1 MIPAN
6 WKMPKASANP
16 SWMASAGADSRNE
29 NIEETTCDGPVQR
42 DEDRED
48 QQDGEQPPEVLVPD
62 ERQVRAEATDAVH
75 RKFTIL
81 LSATCTTRL
90 MISGFPSEVF
100 ARMMISVADRGP
112 SFMVASVSTDVTPL
126 MFHCCISAASFS

>member
-16 SWMASAGADSRNE
+16 SWIASAGAESRNE
-29 NIEETTCDGPVQR
+29 NA
-42 DEDRED
+42 
-48 QQDGEQPPEVLVPD
+48 D
-62 ERQVRAEATDAVH
+62 ERTITVPLSAMRTAKISRTVNSRQRFLFQMNAMFAPKRRNAVH

-90 MISGFPSEVF
+90 MISGFPSAVF
-100 ARMMISVADRGP
+100 ARMMISVAVRGP
-112 SFMVASVSTDVTPL
+112 SFMVASVSTDVTPW
-126 MFHCCISAASFS
+126 MSHCCSSAASFS